1 MSEVSLFGKK
11 STALSASLANIPDFT
26 DTISGGGGDGSGSTN
41 RRISIKGKE
50 FRQFINGKEYHV
62 SEDRAMNV
70 VVVRPATIHR
80 MFFAESFSEGKTVK
94 PTCWSS
100 DSRIPDASVPQD
112 QKQAER
118 CMDCTQNIKGSAGS
132 NGRACKFKQRLAVVL
147 DGDILNKEV
156 YQIELPA
163 TSIFGEG
170 SKDKMPLQ
178 AYGKYLK
185 AHNTNII
192 TVVTEMKFDSSAA
205 TPKLTF
211 KAIRP
216 LEDDEQQAVL
226 DMLDHPDTMKAVTL
240 NVSQMDKVI
249 PAPTPFATPKISAPV
264 VEAVEEVE
272 EVEEVAEEPKKVVKK
287 SAPTPPS
294 EQADLS
300 AIVDNWDD

>member
-11 STALSASLANIPDFT
+11 SSALSTSLADIPDFSS
-26 DTISGGGGDGSGSTN
+26 TITGGGDTGSTN

-62 SEDRAMNV
+62 SEDRTMNV
-70 VVVRPATIHR
+70 VVVRPAPIHR
-80 MFFAESFSEGKTVK
+80 IFFAENFSEGKTAK

-100 DSRIPDASVPQD
+100 DSRTPDESVPQD

-118 CMDCTQNIKGSAGS
+118 CMDCTQNIKGSGGG
-132 NGRACKFKQRLAVVL
+132 NGRACKFKQRLAVML
-147 DGDILNKEV
+147 EGDLHKKEI

-163 TSIFGEG
+163 TSVFGEG
-170 SKDKMPLQ
+170 EKDKMPLQ

-192 TVVTEMKFDSSAA
+192 TVVTEMKFDSSVA
-205 TPKLTF
+205 TPKLNF

-216 LEDDEQQAVL
+216 LEDEEQQTVL
-226 DMLDHPDTMKAVTL
+226 DMLDHPDTMRAVTL
-240 NVSQMDKVI
+240 TVPQMDKV
-249 PAPTPFATPKISAPV
+249 TPEPKEAPKIEAAPV
-264 VEAVEEVE
+264 KAEVAVEES
-272 EVEEVAEEPKKVVKK
+272 AEEPKKVVKK
-287 SAPTPPS
+287 SAPAPS
-294 EQADLS
+294 GEPADLS